1 MTEAKQLGTMP
12 VKAGSWIPALLEIV
26 ACCQEQHLKEEPGL
40 LWLLHLITSC
50 SASGEW
56 DICWHSLPNSLPPW
70 LPGPGVLCELALGFG
85 QKAADYT
92 RSLLT
97 LSPLVLALEIY
108 RGILCR
114 CHSPCGCPAPS
125 EASEALGKDFSEA

>member
-1 MTEAKQLGTMP
+1 MVLVLVFALPG
-12 VKAGSWIPALLEIV
+12 KASSFFFG
-26 ACCQEQHLKEEPGL
+26 GN
-40 LWLLHLITSC
+40 
-50 SASGEW
+50 
-56 DICWHSLPNSLPPW
+56 DSLPNSLPPW